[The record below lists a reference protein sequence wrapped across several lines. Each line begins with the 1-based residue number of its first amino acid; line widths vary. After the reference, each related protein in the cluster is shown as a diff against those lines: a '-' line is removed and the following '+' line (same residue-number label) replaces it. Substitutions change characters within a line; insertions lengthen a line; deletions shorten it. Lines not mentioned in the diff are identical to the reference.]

1 MTTEKTY
8 ENIVRMMRAF
18 DCETKRN
25 YTEVVLQRPEQFAKS
40 DLPFYAEAAQMIID
54 LRAKMDK
61 TSTPAARVNAI
72 KNIIKNAPESRPSMK
87 GLFRNGEKWVACD
100 GNRAIRT
107 GTDITSVPHTEE
119 PNFSVERFIP
129 PILNE
134 KLDLPTIAEVKA
146 FIAERGYTKSN
157 FHGKEGFCLDGY
169 VWVNPFFLMDMLNA
183 LPGAVI
189 YKPSTPRSAIY
200 MQSTETGDD
209 GILLPVRPP
218 KAAEQ
223 SA

>member
-40 DLPFYAEAAQMIID
+40 DLPFYAEAAEIIID
-54 LRAKMDK
+54 LRTKMDK
-61 TSTPAARVNAI
+61 ASTPAAKVNAI
-72 KNIIKNAPESRPSMK
+72 KNIIKNAPESRPIMK
-87 GLFRNGEKWVACD
+87 GLFRNGDKWVACD

-107 GTDITSVPHTEE
+107 GTDISSVAHTEE
-119 PNFSVERFIP
+119 PNFSIERFIP
-129 PILNE
+129 KERGETLTTPSV
-134 KLDLPTIAEVKA
+134 AEVKA

-169 VWVNPFFLMDMLNA
+169 VWVNPFFLLDMLNA
-183 LPGAVI
+183 LPGCVA
-189 YKPSTPRSAIY
+189 YKPTSQLSAIY

-223 SA
+223 TA